1 MEASITLKSIA
12 KTFNNNTLLADLS
25 FGVEK
30 GTTFSLIGENGS
42 GKSII
47 LKLLVGIIEKD
58 AGTAYI
64 NGKDIKTRSKEI
76 QSITGY
82 MPQGVDLD
90 EDLSVFENLIISA
103 RLHGL
108 DYKAA
113 KTNSIYYLDVF
124 ECMHLANSNPANISY
139 GEKRKIMFIRAIVHN
154 PEVILLDEPTKG
166 LDPLSR
172 NKIWDVIDKFTP
184 RKTILFSTQNL
195 EEAEKYADR
204 IAILHD
210 GNIKMDGT
218 LERLIETTHGLSKY
232 ILSFSD
238 LPPEDFFNEIKQN
251 PRILKSSLN
260 GLNFEFY
267 SRERKQFF
275 NAMNIALKYSLSDV
289 DISTCKLRDLFI
301 GLTDGGLE

>member
-30 GTTFSLIGENGS
+30 GTSFALIGGNGS
-42 GKSII
+42 GKSTI
-47 LKLLVGIIEKD
+47 LKLLVGIVEKD
-58 AGTAYI
+58 AGIAYI
-64 NGKDIKTRSKEI
+64 NGKDIKNRSIETRSV
-76 QSITGY
+76 TGY
-82 MPQGVDLD
+82 MSQTIDLD
-90 EDLSVFENLIISA
+90 EDLSVIENLIISG

-108 DYKAA
+108 NSKLA
-113 KTNSIYYLDVF
+113 KNNSIHYLEILDMI
-124 ECMHLANSNPANISY
+124 ELANKNPRDLSY
-139 GEKRKIMFIRAIVHN
+139 GDKRKAMFIRAILHS
-154 PEVILLDEPTKG
+154 PDVILLDEPTKG
-166 LDPLSR
+166 LDPHSR
-172 NKIWDVIDKFTP
+172 NKIWDIIDKFNP

-218 LERLIETTHGLSKY
+218 LERLIETTHGLSRY
-232 ILSFSD
+232 VLSFSEP
-238 LPPEDFFNEIKQN
+238 PPEDFFKKIKEN
-251 PRILKSSLN
+251 PRILKPSLN
-260 GLNFEFY
+260 GLDFEFY
-267 SRERKQFF
+267 SREKKQFF
-275 NAMNIALKYSLSDV
+275 NAMNIALNFSLDDI